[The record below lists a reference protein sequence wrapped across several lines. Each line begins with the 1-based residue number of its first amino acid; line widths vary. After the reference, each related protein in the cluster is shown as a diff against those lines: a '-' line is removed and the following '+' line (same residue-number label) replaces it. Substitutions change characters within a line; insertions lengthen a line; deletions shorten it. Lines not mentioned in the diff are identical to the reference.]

1 MCNLSGSCSTAVDHN
16 IESDNLNSTYLF
28 CTNCSFATE
37 SYCILIHSLLS
48 SALRLP
54 LHPSLS
60 VSLSLILSF
69 SLEGS
74 AQCSSQPWLNYL
86 LGASAAE
93 PRRLRSSRFPQ
104 QPSRPD
110 RWLCKEHGCY
120 PWPDYGTNGLCRH
133 CGVCGTLHGL
143 RILGPPAVPLAKSI
157 PVSCCCCSYGPK
169 C

>member
-1 MCNLSGSCSTAVDHN
+1 MCATCLAAVDHN
-16 IESDNLNSTYLF
+16 IESDKLNSTYLF

-37 SYCILIHSLLS
+37 SYCSLIHSLFS

-60 VSLSLILSF
+60 ISLSLILSLSL

-86 LGASAAE
+86 LAASAAE
-93 PRRLRSSRFPQ
+93 PLRLRSSPFGPH

-110 RWLCKEHGCY
+110 RWPCKEHCCY
-120 PWPDYGTNGLCRH
+120 ARPDHGTNGLFRH
-133 CGVCGTLHGL
+133 CGIRGTRHGH
-143 RILGPPAVPLAKSI
+143 RIQGPPAVRR
-157 PVSCCCCSYGPK
+157 VSCPAGTGEQDALQST
-169 C
+169 